1 MDNIDFDAPVNA
13 KEQGNYK
20 ELPKGEYRFAVVLKP
35 IVPVRSKGEKTKDAW
50 MADMMFAIF
59 AIDDENYERQI
70 GVGFDHL
77 IRHTSTDWKVMQF
90 FKSIGERE
98 HDEVIT
104 PKWDE
109 VPGAQGRAIF
119 FPSEYNGKT
128 SMKVEKYLP
137 PEETTKTDKPD
148 FA

>member
-1 MDNIDFDAPVNA
+1 MGENIDFDAPVTA
-13 KEQGNYK
+13 QDSPNY
-20 ELPKGEYRFAVVLKP
+20 EPLPRGEYRFAVMLKP
-35 IVPVRSKGEKTKDAW
+35 IIPVRSNGAKVKGAW

-59 AIDDENYERQI
+59 ALDDVECEHQI

-77 IRHTSTDWKVMQF
+77 IRHSTTEWKVMQF

-119 FPSEYNGKT
+119 YPDTYNGKT

-137 PEETTKTDKPD
+137 PAETSEKPD
-148 FA
+148 FG